1 MKHFFKVIAIF
12 AAMALTACGGNKS
25 SEAPKSS
32 SAAPSDS
39 LFPITATEAAPT
51 VHVHDWQDAP
61 ASEQHTPGTGEVTT
75 KMQKCACGATQIWW
89 DAQDAAKE
97 CENFSESGKLTGND
111 VGYVQYKVWSPS
123 AMKVSLWANCTY
135 QSQQQATKDNRE
147 SNQAAWYNYK
157 DGEVG
162 WKYKFE
168 FNGAE
173 VDQSAQKITNN
184 DGEEIEMAKAVYED
198 FEGATTTE
206 GNLQWVEL
214 NLVSGVNT
222 IKITRHTGYAV
233 SFVSFGL
240 VKAAA

>member
-1 MKHFFKVIAIF
+1 MKQFFKVIALF
-12 AAMALTACGGNKS
+12 AAMALTACSGNKS

-32 SAAPSDS
+32 SAAPSS
-39 LFPITATEAAPT
+39 VLPISYSEAPSSA

-61 ASEQHTPGTGEVTT
+61 ASEQHAPETGEVTT
-75 KMQKCACGATQIWW
+75 KMQKCACGATQIYW
-89 DAQDAAKE
+89 DAQDEAKE
-97 CENFSESGKLTGND
+97 CENFSESGKLTGNG
-111 VGYVQYKVWSPS
+111 VGYVKYKVWSPS

-135 QSQQQATKDNRE
+135 QTQQQATKDNRE

-198 FEGATTTE
+198 FEGATTSE

-222 IKITRHTGYAV
+222 IKITRLTGYAV